1 MNINT
6 SFSPA
11 LARTRLASMAQPQ
24 TEASENS
31 NVPSDSVT
39 LSAGEPAEKPSRLSY
54 IAKGALYGGLGG
66 LILPGVVVPL
76 VGFAAAPITAPIGL
90 VLGAIA
96 GASAYDH
103 PDYKPN

>member
-6 SFSPA
+6 SYTPSIA
-11 LARTRLASMAQPQ
+11 YSRLSNAATQNAA
-24 TEASENS
+24 TET
-31 NVPSDSVT
+31 PSSLPTDSFT
-39 LSAGEPAEKPSRLSY
+39 LSDTQESDKPSRMSY

-76 VGFAAAPITAPIGL
+76 LGFAASPITAPIGL
-90 VLGAIA
+90 VLGAFA

-103 PDYKPN
+103 PDYKP